1 MSACYPGH
9 CCQIRDF
16 YGEKKDVELNS
27 KPLYQYSLVL
37 EFQLCEFSER
47 TISVHTLV
55 I

>member
-1 MSACYPGH
+1 MLIIPGH
-9 CCQIRDF
+9 YCKIRNF
-16 YGEKKDVELNS
+16 NGEKKDAELNS
-27 KPLYQYSLVL
+27 KLLYQYSLFL